1 MKKSI
6 PRSLAALAAAVALAA
21 APVAS
26 LAAAADYEL
35 KIVFL
40 GSQDDEDYDGSVV
53 FKDFVES
60 RSNGRVAVEI
70 YPGATLCANARECV
84 EQVESGIAD
93 IHITTIGGAA
103 AIFPP
108 VEVLDIPYMFPD
120 DRVAECVFDG
130 PFTRTLRDAILADGR
145 SMRLMMVGNT
155 GGWRNF
161 VTTTKQIK
169 TPGDV
174 RGLKLRTI
182 SAEVQQEMV
191 KALGA
196 TPTPIAWPEVYT
208 SLATGVVEGT
218 KNGITDIVGMKFH
231 EHAKFMTLD
240 GHAYMG
246 ALWFMNNDKFQ
257 GMDDDLKRV
266 VADGFHFMKHTTRVL
281 PMRRQADAYAAFR
294 EAGGS
299 IYVPTAAEKKAF
311 QAAVKPVEQWYVDK
325 YGDRWLRELRGAIAA
340 CEQAVAGARSAEV
353 N

>member
-1 MKKSI
+1 MKKNLAHC
-6 PRSLAALAAAVALAA
+6 LAAFAACASLSA
-21 APVAS
+21 APFA
-26 LAAAADYEL
+26 LAADYEL

-60 RSNGRVAVEI
+60 RSNGRIQVEI

-103 AIFPP
+103 AIYPP
-108 VEVLDIPYMFPD
+108 VEALDIPYMFSD

-145 SMRLMMVGNT
+145 SMRLMMIGNT

-161 VTTTKQIK
+161 LTTTKQIK
-169 TPGDV
+169 NPEDV
-174 RGLKLRTI
+174 KGLKIRTI

-231 EHAKFMTLD
+231 EHAKYMTLD

-257 GMDDDLKRV
+257 SMDDGLKRV
-266 VADGFHFMKHTTRVL
+266 VADGFHFMKNTTRVL

-294 EAGGS
+294 KAGGN
-299 IYVPTAAEKKAF
+299 IYVPTPEEKKAF
-311 QAAVKPVEQWYVDK
+311 QAAVKPVEKWYMEK
-325 YGDRWLRELRGAIAA
+325 YGDRWLRELRGAIGDCEKSVAA
-340 CEQAVAGARSAEV
+340 ERSAAA

>member
-1 MKKSI
+1 MKKNLAHF
-6 PRSLAALAAAVALAA
+6 LAAFAACASLSA
-21 APVAS
+21 AP
-26 LAAAADYEL
+26 LALAADYEL

-60 RSNGRVAVEI
+60 RSNGRIQVEI

-103 AIFPP
+103 AIHPP
-108 VEVLDIPYMFPD
+108 VEALDIPYMFSD

-130 PFTRTLRDAILADGR
+130 PFTRSLRDAILADGR
-145 SMRLMMVGNT
+145 SMRLMMIGNT

-161 VTTTKQIK
+161 LTTTRQIK
-169 TPGDV
+169 TPQDV
-174 RGLKLRTI
+174 KGLKIRTI

-231 EHAKFMTLD
+231 EHAKYMTLD

-257 GMDDDLKRV
+257 SMDDDLKRV
-266 VADGFHFMKHTTRVL
+266 VADGFHFMKNTTRVL
-281 PMRRQADAYAAFR
+281 PMRRQADAYAEFR
-294 EAGGS
+294 KAGGS
-299 IYVPTAAEKKAF
+299 IYVPTAEEKKAF
-311 QAAVKPVEQWYVDK
+311 QAAVRPVEQWYVNK
-325 YGDRWLRELRGAIAA
+325 YGDGLLRQLRGAIAD
-340 CEQAVAGARSAEV
+340 CEKSVAAERAAAA

>member
-1 MKKSI
+1 MQKNI
-6 PRSLAALAAAVALAA
+6 ARLIAAFAAAASLAA
-21 APVAS
+21 APF
-26 LAAAADYEL
+26 AAAADYEL

-60 RSNGRVAVEI
+60 RSNGRVKVDI
-70 YPGATLCANARECV
+70 YPGATLCANPRECV

-103 AIFPP
+103 AIYPP

-130 PFTRTLRDAILADGR
+130 GFTRALRDAILADGR
-145 SMRLMMVGNT
+145 NMRLMMVGNT

-161 VTTTKQIK
+161 VTTERQVKS
-169 TPGDV
+169 PDDV
-174 RGLKLRTI
+174 KGLKIRTI

-191 KALGA
+191 KALGG
-196 TPTPIAWPEVYT
+196 TPTPVAWPEVYT

-218 KNGITDIVGMKFH
+218 KNGITDVVGMKFH

-246 ALWFMNNDKFQ
+246 ALWFMNDDKFQ
-257 GMDDDLKRV
+257 SMGGDLKRV
-266 VADGFHFMKHTTRVL
+266 VADGFHFMKNTTRVL
-281 PMRRQADAYAAFR
+281 PMRRQADAYAEFR
-294 EAGGS
+294 KAGGT
-299 IYVPTAAEKKAF
+299 IYVPSAAEKKAF
-311 QAAVKPVEQWYVDK
+311 QAAVKPVERWYVDK
-325 YGDRWLRELRGAIAA
+325 YGERWLRELRGAISS
-340 CEQAVAGARSAEV
+340 CERNVARSRDAEV
-353 N
+353 K

>member
-1 MKKSI
+1 MQKNITRTLAAFAASA
-6 PRSLAALAAAVALAA
+6 SLALS
-21 APVAS
+21 PF
-26 LAAAADYEL
+26 AAAADYEL

-60 RSNGRVAVEI
+60 RSNGRVKVDI
-70 YPGATLCANARECV
+70 YPNGSLCSNPRECV
-84 EQVESGIAD
+84 EQVEGGIAD
-93 IHITTIGGAA
+93 IHITTIGGAG

-108 VEVLDIPYMFPD
+108 VEVLDIPYMFSD

-130 PFTRTLRDAILADGR
+130 PFTRTLRDEILSEGR
-145 SMRLMMVGNT
+145 NMRLMMVGNT

-161 VTTTKQIK
+161 VTTGKQVK
-169 TPGDV
+169 SPDDV
-174 RGLKLRTI
+174 KGLKIRTI

-191 KALGA
+191 KALGG
-196 TPTPIAWPEVYT
+196 TPTPVAWPEVYT

-231 EHAKFMTLD
+231 EHAKYMTLD

-246 ALWFMNNDKFQ
+246 ALWFMNNNKFKS
-257 GMDDDLKRV
+257 MDDNLKRV
-266 VADGFHFMKHTTRVL
+266 VADGFYFMKNTTRVL
-281 PMRRQADAYAAFR
+281 PMRRQADAYEEFR
-294 EAGGS
+294 KAGGT
-299 IYVPTAAEKKAF
+299 IYVPSAEEKKAF

-325 YGDRWLRELRGAIAA
+325 YGDRWLRELRGAISN
-340 CEQAVAGARSAEV
+340 CEQSVASARGAEV